1 MQPSLVIGLPD
12 AALYSGCR
20 IFFIFYFFIRSP
32 SVLLQ
37 NTSCQSTT
45 KLKRLLSAF
54 CFFTLPTL
62 QVRQVQER
70 EAWSM
75 DATCFCPGMIL
86 FTFIIYD
93 FIQHYFLLLRRP
105 TTLWPQAT
113 RNEWLWFYMAQFIVV
128 YCTCFLLNA
137 HQRRVLT
144 ALFGC
149 YVHGRYQVKL
159 LLYWHAFCVHWTTCT
174 SLVIFKATYVG
185 YTCVVLWRTC
195 CHPPPPHTHTH
206 THFSPS

>member
-12 AALYSGCR
+12 AALYTGRR
-20 IFFIFYFFIRSP
+20 IFLFLFFIRSP

-37 NTSCQSTT
+37 NTSRQSTP

-86 FTFIIYD
+86 FILII
-93 FIQHYFLLLRRP
+93 
-105 TTLWPQAT
+105 
-113 RNEWLWFYMAQFIVV
+113 
-128 YCTCFLLNA
+128 
-137 HQRRVLT
+137 
-144 ALFGC
+144 
-149 YVHGRYQVKL
+149 
-159 LLYWHAFCVHWTTCT
+159 
-174 SLVIFKATYVG
+174 
-185 YTCVVLWRTC
+185 
-195 CHPPPPHTHTH
+195 
-206 THFSPS
+206 